1 MLIWLRGDARLLGT
15 HQHPTLHTPGRLA
28 LNAAAPPWNPGRRAA
43 STEEVSLLVRIAIV
57 EDEADQREQLRSYIE
72 QYGGETGQQFDVG
85 LFSSG
90 QALLDGYTPIY
101 DIILL
106 DIEMPGINGMET
118 AEHIRALDNDV
129 VLMFV
134 TNMAQ
139 YAING
144 YSVGALDFVL
154 KPVNYYTFTVRF
166 ARALNRARQRQN
178 GQILLTLPDCVRR
191 LDTQQI
197 YYVEVQN
204 RMLHYHTE
212 LGEFVLRGTM
222 QSAEKELSRY
232 HFVRCNHWYLVNLS
246 HVAEVRRDM
255 VVVAGTELEI
265 SRRNRTAFLTALT
278 EYVGG
283 NG

>member
-1 MLIWLRGDARLLGT
+1 M
-15 HQHPTLHTPGRLA
+15 
-28 LNAAAPPWNPGRRAA
+28 
-43 STEEVSLLVRIAIV
+43 RIAVV
-57 EDEADQREQLRSYIE
+57 EDEEAQREQLQSYIQ
-72 QYGGETGQQFDVG
+72 QYAEEIGQPFEVAT
-85 LFSSG
+85 FSS
-90 QALLDGYTPIY
+90 ALDLLDDYTPQY

-106 DIEMPGINGMET
+106 DIELPGINGMEA
-118 AEHIRALDNDV
+118 AERLRTLDADV

-139 YAING
+139 YAIHG
-144 YSVGALDFVL
+144 YAVGALDFVL
-154 KPVNYYTFTVRF
+154 KPVNYYTFSVRF
-166 ARALNRARQRQN
+166 ARAIQRAKQRRS
-178 GQILLTLPDCVRR
+178 GQILLNLPDCVRR
-191 LDTQQI
+191 IDTQQI

-246 HVAEVRRDM
+246 HVTEVRREM
-255 VVVAGTELEI
+255 VLVAGAELEI

>member
-1 MLIWLRGDARLLGT
+1 M
-15 HQHPTLHTPGRLA
+15 
-28 LNAAAPPWNPGRRAA
+28 
-43 STEEVSLLVRIAIV
+43 RIAVV
-57 EDEADQREQLRSYIE
+57 EDEKEQRDQLCTYIQRYAQE
-72 QYGGETGQQFDVG
+72 NGLQVETHMFETGEGIVTNY
-85 LFSSG
+85 
-90 QALLDGYTPIY
+90 APEY

-106 DIEMPGINGMET
+106 DIEMPGMNGMEA
-118 AEHIRALDNDV
+118 AEQIRARDSDV

-154 KPVNYYTFTVRF
+154 KPINYYTFSVRF
-166 ARALNRARQRQN
+166 ARAINRARRREN
-178 GQILLTLPDCVRR
+178 GKILLNMPDCVRKI
-191 LDTQQI
+191 DTQQI

-222 QSAEKELSRY
+222 QGAEKELARY
-232 HFVRCNHWYLVNLS
+232 RFVRCNHWYLVNLR
-246 HVAEVRRDM
+246 HVSEVTRDT
-255 VVVAGTELEI
+255 VLVEGTELEI

-283 NG
+283 TNG

>member
-1 MLIWLRGDARLLGT
+1 M
-15 HQHPTLHTPGRLA
+15 
-28 LNAAAPPWNPGRRAA
+28 
-43 STEEVSLLVRIAIV
+43 RIAIV
-57 EDEADQREQLRSYIE
+57 EDEAQQREQLHTYIQ
-72 QYGGETGQQFDVG
+72 QYAGETGQSFEVV
-85 LFSSG
+85 LFSNG
-90 QALLDGYTPIY
+90 GDLLKDYTPQY

-106 DIEMPGINGMET
+106 DIEMPGLNGMEA
-118 AEHIRALDNDV
+118 AERLRSMDGDV

-144 YSVGALDFVL
+144 YAVGALDFVL
-154 KPVNYYTFTVRF
+154 KPVNYYTFTVRL
-166 ARALNRARQRQN
+166 ARAIRRARQRKN

-197 YYVEVQN
+197 HYVEVQN

>member
-1 MLIWLRGDARLLGT
+1 M
-15 HQHPTLHTPGRLA
+15 
-28 LNAAAPPWNPGRRAA
+28 
-43 STEEVSLLVRIAIV
+43 RIAIV
-57 EDEADQREQLRSYIE
+57 EDEAQQREQLHTYIQ
-72 QYGGETGQQFDVG
+72 QYAGETGQSFEVV
-85 LFSSG
+85 LFSNG
-90 QALLDGYTPIY
+90 ADLLKDYTPQY

-106 DIEMPGINGMET
+106 DIEMPGLNGME
-118 AEHIRALDNDV
+118 AAGRLRSMDGDV

-144 YSVGALDFVL
+144 YAVGALDFVL
-154 KPVNYYTFTVRF
+154 KPVNYYTFTVRL
-166 ARALNRARQRQN
+166 ARAIRRARQRKN

-197 YYVEVQN
+197 HYVEVQN